1 MMIPFQAVSE
11 KFGWTGRWR
20 STPQTPQPFLLLVAA
35 AFSLFPTLT
44 CFLSSLNL
52 SSLCHYIRIVNPSQK
67 SQNPQTF
74 QQRWCANFQVKEPSR
89 ALYKRLALATPLLTR
104 SLLSERNKNH
114 FLLHFLVFFVFT
126 NIFDLFLLL
135 LSSHDG
141 ELQILSHVK
150 IANYKCCQNY

>member
-1 MMIPFQAVSE
+1 MIPFQAVSE

-20 STPQTPQPFLLLVAA
+20 STPQTPQPFLLL
-35 AFSLFPTLT
+35 SLFPTLT

-67 SQNPQTF
+67 SQNPKTF

-104 SLLSERNKNH
+104 SLFSERNKNN
-114 FLLHFLVFFVFT
+114 FLLHFMVFFVFT
-126 NIFDLFLLL
+126 NIFATTLLTWW
-135 LSSHDG
+135 G
-141 ELQILSHVK
+141 ITNTTPYQNKKLQKL
-150 IANYKCCQNY
+150 